1 MRTFR
6 WLTVSELTL
15 QNVQESSCMSITYF
29 RQTTISESDIIQ
41 DFELETYDKHSDTV
55 FTFMNALVTRKQ

>member
-1 MRTFR
+1 MRTIR

-29 RQTTISESDIIQ
+29 RQRTISESDIIQ
-41 DFELETYDKHSDTV
+41 DFELETFDKHSDTV
-55 FTFMNALVTRKQ
+55 FPFMNALVTRKQ

>member
-41 DFELETYDKHSDTV
+41 DFELETSDKHFGYSLH
-55 FTFMNALVTRKQ
+55 FYERFSN